1 MSTIN
6 FGGLATGLDTNS
18 IIDQLVGIERRRQVG
33 LLEIQQL
40 EATASQSALATFN
53 TKLTGVLSA
62 AAALRDSSSSLDRK
76 ASSSDETI
84 IEATAGSGA
93 LTGSTQIT
101 VNTLAR
107 EAIATSSTGL
117 TSETDTV
124 ASGAGTFEFQVGSGA
139 TQTVNLTGST
149 TLADLASEINNLGAG
164 ATASVV
170 NVGTTAS
177 PDYRLRLSSDQTG
190 SSSAVSITN
199 DGTTIGVSVTQTAQ
213 NASLT
218 VSGFATNFTRE
229 SNVVSD
235 VIPGVT
241 LELEKTGGP
250 VTINVATDESA
261 VSAKLQAVV
270 DSFNDL
276 ASFVDQNSEV
286 VQDTTTSD
294 GDVAA
299 GPLAF
304 DSTVRTILDGLR
316 NNISNKVSGL
326 GSQYTLLAELGIEST
341 QEGKLKLDASK
352 LTTALSSDEDD
363 VLEFFAGS
371 GTNAGVFDRIH
382 DYVSDVTKS
391 GGILEIRT
399 TGVADELESLQQRI
413 ETGERNVDAYE
424 GNLRAKF
431 TSLEV
436 LVSGLQSQSSFLLS
450 ALGGTQPQ

>member
-1 MSTIN
+1 MSSIN

-18 IIDQLVGIERRRQVG
+18 IIDQLVGLERRRQVG

-62 AAALRDSSSSLDRK
+62 VSALRDTSTSLDRR
-76 ASSSDETI
+76 ATSSDESVI
-84 IEATAGSGA
+84 QATAGSGA

-107 EAIATSSTGL
+107 EAIATSANG
-117 TSETDTV
+117 V
-124 ASGAGTFEFQVGSGA
+124 ASDTSTVSAGVGTFEFQVGSGD
-139 TQTVNLTGST
+139 TQSLSLSAST
-149 TLADLASEINNLGAG
+149 TLADLASGINNLGAG

-170 NVGTTAS
+170 NVGTSAA

-190 SSSAVSITN
+190 TSSAVSIVN
-199 DGTTIGVSVTQTAQ
+199 DDTSIGVSVTQTAE
-213 NASLT
+213 NASLS

-229 SNVVSD
+229 SNVAGD

-250 VTINVATDESA
+250 TTINVATDEAA
-261 VSAKLQAVV
+261 VQAKLQSVV
-270 DSFNDL
+270 DSFNEL
-276 ASFVDQNSEV
+276 VSFVDENSAV
-286 VQDTTTSD
+286 VQDTSTTD

-316 NNISNKVSGL
+316 NNISNKLDSSEG
-326 GSQYTLLAELGIEST
+326 QYSLLAELGIRSGQDGRLEFDS
-341 QEGKLKLDASK
+341 SK
-352 LTTALSSDEDD
+352 LSAALSSEEDE
-363 VLEFFAGS
+363 VLAFFAGS
-371 GTNAGVFDRIH
+371 GSSSGVFDRVY

-391 GGILEIRT
+391 GGILEVRT
-399 TGVADELESLQQRI
+399 SGVADQLESLQERI
-413 ETGERNVDAYE
+413 EAGERNVDAYE
-424 GNLRAKF
+424 QNLRAQYS
-431 TSLEV
+431 SLEV
-436 LVSGLQSQSSFLLS
+436 LVSGLQSQGSFLLS
-450 ALGGTQPQ
+450 ALGGATPQ